1 MLRFKAYKV
10 ELEPNV
16 TQFTNLKKRKGRVM
30 LTIQPV
36 ARSITAQKANNHQKS
51 YGVKGNVGFG
61 MTLAEA
67 VSEIE
72 ISGLGV
78 KAKKLLNNI
87 AKIVSTENQCLQ
99 PKNGKHFTTEN
110 IEELMYVERHA
121 SEFRKKTSDS
131 LAGQLWVKRGS
142 RQNDPEGHTDE
153 PNAESILARLEFFI
167 HKAINGKELPKNI
180 AEEKEL
186 RSAIELARDHSDIIE
201 KANIPDV
208 KLKEDDF
215 DFTNFLN

>member
-1 MLRFKAYKV
+1 MLGFKAYKV
-10 ELEPNV
+10 ELKPNV

-36 ARSITAQKANNHQKS
+36 ARSITAQKTNNHKKS

-78 KAKKLLNNI
+78 KTKRVLNNLVQ
-87 AKIVSTENQCLQ
+87 IVSTKKQCLQ
-99 PKNGKHFTTEN
+99 PKDGKHVTEN
-110 IEELMYVERHA
+110 IVELMYVEKRA
-121 SEFRKKTSDS
+121 NEFRKETSDS

-142 RQNDPEGHTDE
+142 RENDPEGYTDK

-186 RSAIELARDHSDIIE
+186 RSAIDLARDHSDIIE
-201 KANIPDV
+201 KADIPDV